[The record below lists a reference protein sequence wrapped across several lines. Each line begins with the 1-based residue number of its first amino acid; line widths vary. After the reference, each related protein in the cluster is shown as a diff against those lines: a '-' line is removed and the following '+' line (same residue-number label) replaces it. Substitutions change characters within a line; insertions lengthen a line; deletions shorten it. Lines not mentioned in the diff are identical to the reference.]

1 MNLINLVYYFIIIIP
16 SAIIHEIAHGA
27 MALHLGDP
35 TARDAGRLTLNPL
48 AHIDVWGTILMPI
61 SLFLISGGSFMF
73 AYAKPVP
80 YNPYN
85 IKNKYGELLVA
96 IAGPISNFVLAVIF
110 ALSYRFLPFNELA
123 HSFLSILVFAN
134 IALAIFNLVPI
145 PPLDGSKILYLFIPK
160 ENFALRIFLEK
171 YGWFILLFFL
181 FFGFSFI
188 APIISFIYDLL
199 I

>member
-123 HSFLSILVFAN
+123 RSFLSILVFAN

-145 PPLDGSKILYLFIPK
+145 PPLDGSKILYLFISK

-188 APIISFIYDLL
+188 VPIISFIYDLL

>member
-1 MNLINLVYYFIIIIP
+1 MNLINLIYYFIIIIP

-48 AHIDVWGTILMPI
+48 AHIDAWGTILMPI

-110 ALSYRFLPFNELA
+110 ALSYRLLPFNELA
-123 HSFLSILVFAN
+123 RSFLSILVFAN

-160 ENFALRIFLEK
+160 ENFTLRIFLEK
-171 YGWFILLFFL
+171 YGLFLLLFFL
-181 FFGFSFI
+181 FFGVSFI
-188 APIISFIYDLL
+188 APIINFIYDLF

>member
-123 HSFLSILVFAN
+123 RSFLSILVFAN
-134 IALAIFNLVPI
+134 IALAVFNLVPI

-160 ENFALRIFLEK
+160 KNFALRIFLEK
-171 YGWFILLFFL
+171 YGLFLLLFFL